1 MKKVKVT
8 NGVYWVEIP
17 EADLYIQCGCP
28 ADSVKHLM
36 KSGQIA
42 DREKDGAAAQ
52 TGPNAILLS
61 DTTMQHGSFSN
72 LAEFPVLQMLY
83 LQGMILPGHP
93 NNTGR
98 KPMLIGLEDQV
109 RSQSDYIYR
118 GTYGLASL
126 AEIMET
132 GVPEELARDM
142 LRIKRW
148 FAFDNIR
155 RTEDLL
161 DLRIVDAPAVEL
173 RDRAFV
179 RRRGFNRYEFIY
191 KGSSVNVDLNLAETE
206 DYPPT
211 YQLEQKRVQREHF
224 SIIHVGEGDGW
235 DVTRPCMG
243 SIICFQGRTYLV
255 DAGPGI
261 QHSLA
266 ALGISAN
273 EIAGIFHTHGHD
285 DHFAGLTSLGR
296 ADRRVPYFAV
306 APVRASVVKKYAALT
321 GRAEDTFF
329 RYFEPRDLMLE
340 TWNRLEGGLEVLPV
354 FSPHPVETTVFFF
367 RLQHGNVYRS
377 YAHLADISAFEVLR
391 RMVTDDPTRNGISRQ
406 FYDACTAKLL
416 VPVDVK
422 KIDIGG
428 GLIHGK
434 AEDFASEGSRKRLLS
449 HTSSPLTEDQKK
461 VGSAASF
468 GQEDVLIEAQYD
480 ALRLEAQRIVL
491 SYFPGMAMRDA
502 QTLAAFPLIHFT
514 PGTIMQTPDI
524 PAANVFL
531 VVSGIVNRGESREGS
546 HATLSAGSLLGELEA
561 LHDQSP
567 SGICWAASHVAALR
581 IPRDAWMDLLR
592 SRGLIEGLQESRSRR
607 EFLQSTWLFGEVASF
622 PLQNRIA
629 GLMERRV
636 VKEDTVLRS
645 GKHGEVLLIA
655 DGLLTIFLGKI
666 PIENATPGDFFGEE
680 SILRGTRELPRGW
693 KERFAGQQIRTAS
706 QGSLVNLFE
715 ARALLDSTLYAI
727 PGKALEDIPIVQ
739 WKLMETYERRLKNFR
754 SEVRFEWN
762 DAYEMGVQPLDRQHK
777 EMFQI
782 LDEISAMAEGRE
794 SGDGAAGMVDRFI
807 SLARSHLKYE
817 ETLLSREPVADFEA
831 VVRGNDEFLR
841 KLEGVR
847 KYLEKAPADA
857 LQTTIAFLKD
867 WAIDHSLVEN
877 RRMKS
882 ALS

>member
-1 MKKVKVT
+1 MKKVKIT

-17 EADLYIQCGCP
+17 EADLFILCGCP

-36 KSGQIA
+36 KSGHIA
-42 DREKDGAAAQ
+42 EAEKKGVHAQ

-61 DTTMQHGSFSN
+61 DTTMQRGSFSN

-83 LQGMILPGHP
+83 LQGMILPNHP

-109 RSQSDYIYR
+109 KSQSEYIYR

-126 AEIMET
+126 PEIMET
-132 GVPEELARDM
+132 GVSEELARDM

-161 DLRIVDAPAVEL
+161 DLRIVDSPAVEL

-191 KGSSVNVDLNLAETE
+191 KGNSVTVDLNLGETE
-206 DYPPT
+206 DYQPT
-211 YQLEQKRVQREHF
+211 YQLEQKRVGREHF

-243 SIICFQGRTYLV
+243 TVVCFQGRIYV
-255 DAGPGI
+255 IDAGPGI
-261 QHSLA
+261 HHSLA

-273 EIAGIFHTHGHD
+273 EVAGIFHTHGHD
-285 DHFAGLTSLGR
+285 DHFAGLTSL
-296 ADRRVPYFAV
+296 AKTDRRIPYFAV
-306 APVRASVVKKYAALT
+306 SPVRASIVKKYASLT
-321 GRAEDTFF
+321 GRVEDTFF

-367 RLQHGNVYRS
+367 RAQDGASYRS
-377 YAHLADISAFEVLR
+377 YAHLADISAFEVLKK
-391 RMVTDDPTRNGISRQ
+391 MVTDDPKKNGISRQ
-406 FYDACTAKLL
+406 FYDTVVSKLL
-416 VPVDVK
+416 TPVDVK

-434 AEDFASEGSRKRLLS
+434 AEDFAGDASVKRLLS
-449 HTSSPLTEDQKK
+449 HTSFPLTEAQKK
-461 VGSAASF
+461 IGTCATF
-468 GQEDVLIEAQYD
+468 GQEDVLIPAQYD
-480 ALRLEAQRIVL
+480 AMRLEAQRILL
-491 SYFPGMAMRDA
+491 SYFPGMPMRDA

-524 PAANVFL
+524 PLANVFL
-531 VVSGIVNRGESREGS
+531 LVSGIVHRGETRDGP
-546 HATLSAGSLLGELEA
+546 HATLSAGSLLGEMAA
-561 LHDQSP
+561 LHELSEN
-567 SGICWAASHVAALR
+567 GICWAASHVSALR
-581 IPRDAWMDLLR
+581 IPRDAWVDLLR
-592 SRGLIEGLQESRSRR
+592 RRDLLESLQAARARR
-607 EFLQSTWLFGEVASF
+607 EFLMSTWLFSELASF

-629 GLMERRV
+629 SLMERRI
-636 VKEDTVLRS
+636 VKEDTVLRPA
-645 GKHGEVLLIA
+645 GHAEVLLLA

-680 SILRGTRELPRGW
+680 SVLRSTRELPRGW
-693 KERFAGQQIRTAS
+693 EERFAAQRR
-706 QGSLVNLFE
+706 QGDAVGLFE
-715 ARALLDSTLYAI
+715 ARALLDSTMYAI
-727 PGKALEDIPIVQ
+727 PAKALEDIPIVQ
-739 WKLMETYERRLKNFR
+739 WKLMETYERRLKSFV

-762 DAYEMGVQPLDRQHK
+762 DAYSIGIRQLDAQHK
-777 EMFQI
+777 EMFTI
-782 LDEISAMAEGRE
+782 LDGISAMAEGRVP
-794 SGDGAAGMVDRFI
+794 GDGAADMVDRFI
-807 SLARSHLKYE
+807 SLARSHLHYE
-817 ETLLSREPVADFEA
+817 ETLLSREPASGFEA
-831 VVRGNDEFLR
+831 ILRGNEEFLR

-877 RRMKS
+877 RRMKAS
-882 ALS
+882 LD